1 MKKSASGQNII
12 AETRSR
18 GMYGSMHS
26 RIFGGL
32 RLPGFHKEAEPVP
45 EAGSVSAVRGAAA
58 GTKNAAMGRGRRTAG
73 AYMGSY
79 ASAGVV
85 KTAAVPVGAVGA
97 GRTGGRAK
105 YRYTAANEIVKGYRI
120 TDAEPILTLPSLGRL
135 RSLITL
141 RGIIVAFV
149 AAITMAAAVILMTF
163 NFEKAVIY
171 GNTKYSQ
178 KQIESFITRGRL
190 GENTFVMALK
200 FHHRTVT
207 DIPFVDQ
214 IDIDIISPS
223 TVRVNI
229 KEKSLDACVIREDDK
244 VYFSKEGVVQTISG
258 RSVEN
263 TTVVNGL
270 DLKAPVTGSAVE
282 ADNQTGKAL
291 VLDLLRAMDRY
302 GIHADSIDVDKR
314 NNLTASFGQVLVKL
328 GKTGYDGKMY
338 KIHQMATGLKD
349 RSGVIS
355 MTGFDYDGE
364 NIVLSPPGGIKRNLK
379 KKTEEKASAKET
391 SAEKTSK
398 EKTSKEKASEQKA
411 SKEKSGTEKTTAEK
425 KADVK
430 TEAAADKKAAA
441 KKTEA
446 AAEKKETAKK
456 TEAAAEKKAA
466 AKKTEAAAEKKET
479 AEKDKT
485 ADTKKETSGK
495 ENAAEQKKETAQKE
509 KAAEQKKETAQ
520 KDKAADQK
528 KETAAKDNKAADRKA
543 AAEKAQSDSKKK
555 AQ

>member
-1 MKKSASGQNII
+1 
-12 AETRSR
+12 
-18 GMYGSMHS
+18 
-26 RIFGGL
+26 
-32 RLPGFHKEAEPVP
+32 
-45 EAGSVSAVRGAAA
+45 
-58 GTKNAAMGRGRRTAG
+58 
-73 AYMGSY
+73 
-79 ASAGVV
+79 
-85 KTAAVPVGAVGA
+85 
-97 GRTGGRAK
+97 
-105 YRYTAANEIVKGYRI
+105 
-120 TDAEPILTLPSLGRL
+120 
-135 RSLITL
+135 
-141 RGIIVAFV
+141 
-149 AAITMAAAVILMTF
+149 MTF

-214 IDIDIISPS
+214 IDIDIVSPS

-229 KEKSLDACVIREDDK
+229 KEKPLDACVIREDDK

-398 EKTSKEKASEQKA
+398 EKTSKEKAS
-411 SKEKSGTEKTTAEK
+411 KEKAGTEKTTAEK

-528 KETAAKDNKAADRKA
+528 KETAAKDTKAADKKA

>member
-214 IDIDIISPS
+214 IDIDIVSPS

-229 KEKSLDACVIREDDK
+229 KEKPLDACVIREDDK

-291 VLDLLRAMDRY
+291 VLDLLQAMDRY

-391 SAEKTSK
+391 SVEKTSK
-398 EKTSKEKASEQKA
+398 EKTSKEKAS
-411 SKEKSGTEKTTAEK
+411 KEKAGTEKTTAEK

-446 AAEKKETAKK
+446 AAEKK
-456 TEAAAEKKAA
+456 AAA
-466 AKKTEAAAEKKET
+466 KTEAAAEKKET

-495 ENAAEQKKETAQKE
+495 ENTAEKKKETAQKE

-528 KETAAKDNKAADRKA
+528 KETAAKDNKAADKKA

>member
-26 RIFGGL
+26 RTFGGL

-214 IDIDIISPS
+214 IDIDIVSPS

-229 KEKSLDACVIREDDK
+229 KEKPLDACVIREDDK

-398 EKTSKEKASEQKA
+398 EKASEQKASEQKA

-446 AAEKKETAKK
+446 AAEKKET
-456 TEAAAEKKAA
+456 

-528 KETAAKDNKAADRKA
+528 KETAAKDTKAADKKA

>member
-214 IDIDIISPS
+214 IDIDIVSPS

-229 KEKSLDACVIREDDK
+229 KEKPLDACVIREDDK

-391 SAEKTSK
+391 SAEKTSR
-398 EKTSKEKASEQKA
+398 EKTSKEKASEEKA
-411 SKEKSGTEKTTAEK
+411 GTEKTTAEK

-528 KETAAKDNKAADRKA
+528 KETAAKDTKAADKKA